1 MSAPLTAL
9 ALDIVTMM
17 CAALLGARLLASYPR
32 RRSAQL
38 IALIAACNL
47 CYVALGRFDYRHWIP
62 APFHFEVGAWYGVLN
77 FARNLT
83 PGLFMMLCFTLFAAQ
98 RRFPFWL
105 LALFIVQMCLEE
117 PARLLVSPGWRF
129 ANPLTQVAPTALQV
143 LFVGFAV
150 YWAIASWRADLVET
164 RRRTRALTVLVVGLT
179 VIASSLLLRVL
190 IDPNTIANYH
200 AHVALIAVNL
210 AILLFLL
217 FRVTQGDVGQYL
229 EPTEIAT
236 RLERPAVIPQI
247 DPLVTEALT
256 KLRSLL
262 EIGRIYR
269 EPGLSLK
276 DLANRLQL
284 PEYRL
289 RKIIHEQLGYSNY
302 NVFLNSYR
310 IREACQQLRDPTMR
324 RTPILTIALS
334 VGYQSVNTFNRGFRE
349 HLGVTPSVYRS
360 QDGAASG
367 QGPEKFS
374 PETE

>member
-1 MSAPLTAL
+1 
-9 ALDIVTMM
+9 MM
-17 CAALLGARLLASYPR
+17 CAVLLGARLLASYPR

-38 IALIAACNL
+38 VALIAACNV
-47 CYVALGRFDYRHWIP
+47 CYVALGRFDYRYWIP
-62 APFHFEVGAWYGVLN
+62 APFQFEVGAWYGVLN

-83 PGLFMMLCFTLFAAQ
+83 PGLFMVLCFTLFAVQ
-98 RRFPFWL
+98 RRFPLWL
-105 LALFIVQMCLEE
+105 LALFIVQMFLEE

-129 ANPLTQVAPTALQV
+129 AYLLTQLTPTVLQMI
-143 LFVGFAV
+143 FVGFAI
-150 YWAIASWRADLVET
+150 YWAVASWRADLVET
-164 RRRTRALTVLVVGLT
+164 RRRTRALTVLIVGLT

-200 AHVALIAVNL
+200 AHVALIAINL

-229 EPTEIAT
+229 EPTNKT
-236 RLERPAVIPQI
+236 TQPQRPAEVPQI
-247 DPLVTEALT
+247 DPLISEALA
-256 KLRSLL
+256 KLRTLL
-262 EIGRIYR
+262 EIDRIYR

-289 RKIIHEQLGYSNY
+289 RKIIHEQLGYNNY

-360 QDGAASG
+360 QDGAAPRP
-367 QGPEKFS
+367 GPEKLS